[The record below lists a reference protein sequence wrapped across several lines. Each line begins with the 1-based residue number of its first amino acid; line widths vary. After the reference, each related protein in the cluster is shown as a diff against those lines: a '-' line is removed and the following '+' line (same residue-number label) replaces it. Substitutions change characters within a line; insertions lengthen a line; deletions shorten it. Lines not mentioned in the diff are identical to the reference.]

1 MPTIERFISALDY
14 STERRGQ
21 MAPFAQLPPEDER
34 AGAAENLRNIRDALS
49 KGADMIERASTL
61 EEFVEGMRTV
71 HSVAEY
77 FFNGILLSMA
87 AEGQARGATGMV
99 LEIGPDVDGPAVG
112 GGIDVKQMLSDLFG
126 PQRRQRP
133 DPGSLN

>member
-1 MPTIERFISALDY
+1 
-14 STERRGQ
+14 
-21 MAPFAQLPPEDER
+21 MASFQSLPPADER
-34 AGAAENLRNIRDALS
+34 AKAAENLRNIRDALS
-49 KGADMIERASTL
+49 KGADMIEGASTL
-61 EEFVEGMRTV
+61 GEFVEGMRTV

-77 FFNGILLSMA
+77 FFNSVLVSMA

-112 GGIDVKQMLSDLFG
+112 NGIDVRQMLSDLFG